1 MDIPYDVTEFIA
13 SSITEDIRSMEGA
26 LVKLLALAS
35 LKKED
40 ITIELTRKVIQD
52 LVGKTAFSQL
62 SLKYIT
68 TTVARSCNVPIKPV
82 LGQSRKMELV
92 NARHIAMFLCREMTS
107 SSLINIGKYFG
118 GRDHSTVI
126 HACKTIEDKLQNDAA
141 FEKQL
146 IEIKNQLT

>member
-1 MDIPYDVTEFIA
+1 
-13 SSITEDIRSMEGA
+13 MEGA

-40 ITIELTRKVIQD
+40 ITIDLTREVIKD
-52 LVGKTAFSQL
+52 LVGKAAFSQL

-68 TTVARSCNVPIKPV
+68 TTVTHACNVPLKPV

-92 NARHIAMFLCREMTS
+92 NARHMAMFLCREMTS

-126 HACKTIEDKLQNDAA
+126 HACKTIEDKIEKDIA

-146 IEIKNQLT
+146 TEIKEQLI